1 MLAKNREYIKKKG
14 RGQLK
19 PGAEPKHWSIGDT
32 VCFPPRKCGTTGKP
46 RGVRPQKEVFVVV
59 GKKGRGALTFYKLR
73 CNDGV
78 LKVGYHSAHG
88 TGLFGWDAVCC

>member
-19 PGAEPKHWSIGDT
+19 PGAEPKHWSIGNI
-32 VCFPPRKCGTTGKP
+32 VCFAPRKCGTTGKP

-73 CNDGV
+73 SNDGV

-88 TGLFGWDAVCC
+88 TGLFGWGAVCC